1 MNDISNTEILTLE
14 DLQQQ
19 RRAEAL
25 EELRTQKQVMSDTAR
40 NLVVSLPPPQHKK
53 EPLSRAYIPPQE
65 KSSTEQCL
73 E

>member
-14 DLQQQ
+14 DLQQ

-25 EELRTQKQVMSDTAR
+25 EELRTQKQVMPTQPETYLLR
-40 NLVVSLPPPQHKK
+40 LPQQQIK
-53 EPLSRAYIPPQE
+53 EPLSCGHLTPEWQ
-65 KSSTEQCL
+65 SSTEQCL

>member
-14 DLQQQ
+14 DLQQ

-25 EELRTQKQVMSDTAR
+25 EELRTQKQPESYLLR
-40 NLVVSLPPPQHKK
+40 LPQQQIK
-53 EPLSRAYIPPQE
+53 EPLSCGHLTPEWQ
-65 KSSTEQCL
+65 SSPEQCL